1 MMTISEQKMSE
12 RMSQI
17 CHTYAEGAVSR
28 KVREQALLELGGT

>member
-28 KVREQALLELGGT
+28 KVREQALLELDGT